1 VLSELDSETGPPPK
15 VSPISILD
23 VFESAANTVRP
34 AAEAKGI
41 VIDGSGCKDH
51 TVMGL
56 RFRLEQV
63 LVNLLD
69 NAVKFNRPGGQVKV
83 ECESSGQNNIQV
95 SVSDTGIGIPI
106 GDTGKI
112 FERFY
117 RVDKARS
124 RPAGGTGLGLPIVK
138 EIVGRMGGTITA
150 ESQLGRGSKFIVT
163 LPGLSKG
170 GNQAD
175 G

>member
-1 VLSELDSETGPPPK
+1 VY
-15 VSPISILD
+15 
-23 VFESAANTVRP
+23 ESASNTVKP

-41 VIDGSGCKDH
+41 RIDASACEDH
-51 TVMGL
+51 SVLGL

-69 NAVKFNRPGGQVKV
+69 NAVKFNRPGGEVKL
-83 ECESSGQNNIQV
+83 ECKRTGRDSIAI
-95 SVSDTGIGIPI
+95 SVSDTGVGIPI

-138 EIVGRMGGTITA
+138 EIVTRMGGDIRV
-150 ESQLGRGSKFIVT
+150 ESQLGRGSTFIVT
-163 LPGLSKG
+163 LPEYTKDSK
-170 GNQAD
+170 QSHE
-175 G
+175 